1 VALAPES
8 PSPDGTPELHRP
20 APPRTWGER
29 VELLADATG
38 TTPARILTGG
48 GLVAAAV
55 VAALWLTRPPA
66 PPPEVALPFASS
78 TVALA
83 PATSA
88 EEAEEVLVVHVAG
101 AVVAPGVHELPAGSR
116 VVDAVAAAG
125 GLGPT
130 ADGTRINLA
139 APLTDGERVYVPAV
153 GEVAPPPVAG
163 HGGGAGSGGEA
174 GSGPVDLN
182 TADESALDALPGI
195 GPATAAAIIEHR
207 EQIGRFT
214 SVDQLLDVRGIG
226 EAKLEQLR
234 PLVTV

>member
-1 VALAPES
+1 VALAPEP
-8 PSPDGTPELHRP
+8 PSPDGTSELHRP
-20 APPRTWGER
+20 PPPRTWRER

-38 TTPARILTGG
+38 TTPARIVTGG
-48 GLVAAAV
+48 GLVAAAI

-66 PPPEVALPFASS
+66 PPPEVALPFAST
-78 TVALA
+78 TVSLA
-83 PATSA
+83 PVTSVEVA
-88 EEAEEVLVVHVAG
+88 DEVLVVHVAG

-116 VVDAVAAAG
+116 VVDAIEVAG

-139 APLTDGERVYVPAV
+139 APLSDGERVYVPSV
-153 GEVAPPPVAG
+153 GEASPPPVAG
-163 HGGGAGSGGEA
+163 DGGGAGSGGEA

-182 TADESALDALPGI
+182 AADESALDALPGV
-195 GPATAAAIIEHR
+195 GPTTAAAIIEHR